1 MLRYVDYD
9 IVFQE
14 IPDETTLA
22 INISNCPNHCPGCH
36 SPQLWND
43 TGEVLTEQVLMDLL
57 TKYGKAITCV
67 CFMGGDASSD
77 EIGKLANFLHRQDIS
92 EVKVGWYSG
101 KPALPSGFLLNDFQY
116 LKLGPYI
123 EDLGGLR
130 SKITNQRL
138 YKIIGQ
144 ELVDIT
150 FCFSKTTR

>member
-22 INISNCPNHCPGCH
+22 INISNCPNRCPACH

-43 TGEVLTEQVLMDLL
+43 TGEVLTEQVLLDLL
-57 TKYGKAITCV
+57 KKYGKAITCV

-77 EIGKLANFLHRQDIS
+77 EIDKLADFLHHQTES
-92 EVKVGWYSG
+92 HVKVGWYSG
-101 KPALPSGFLLNDFQY
+101 KPALPSGFLLDNFQY

-123 EDLGGLR
+123 ERLGGLR
-130 SKITNQRL
+130 SRATNQRL
-138 YKIIGQ
+138 YKIAGR
-144 ELVDIT
+144 ELIDIT
-150 FCFSKTTR
+150 SCYWK